1 MLCPLLAV
9 CMFVEYSE
17 FVLFWYRNCVLLLL
31 EDESRGPWRSWSRG
45 PCGSEGRSLSDMGVS
60 MAMADIGLGVWNAL
74 WRLAEGEDSREGR
87 LCIGFG
93 LKCEN
98 VSE

>member
-1 MLCPLLAV
+1 
-9 CMFVEYSE
+9 
-17 FVLFWYRNCVLLLL
+17 
-31 EDESRGPWRSWSRG
+31 
-45 PCGSEGRSLSDMGVS
+45 MGVS